1 MVVPV
6 RKFQS
11 ERERREMKEQH
22 IDPEIEQKIGSLL
35 KDPDLAKR
43 IAGKVISKAE
53 TQKTINKMFAWQ
65 AAIAAVLLL
74 GLAGLA
80 TFYVRSLRESED
92 NYSNSQNS
100 AQYLASPIETEYLW
114 ENTDLIIETSFS
126 ER

>member
-1 MVVPV
+1 
-6 RKFQS
+6 
-11 ERERREMKEQH
+11 MKEPN
-22 IDPEIEQKIGSLL
+22 IDADLDRKIGSLL

-43 IAGKVISKAE
+43 IAGKVIAKAE
-53 TQKTINKMFAWQ
+53 IQEVSKNIFVWQ

-80 TFYVRSLRESED
+80 TFYVRSLKESED
-92 NYSNSQNS
+92 PYSSSQNS
-100 AQYLASPIETEYLW
+100 AEYLASPIETEYIW

>member
-1 MVVPV
+1 
-6 RKFQS
+6 
-11 ERERREMKEQH
+11 MKEQH

>member
-1 MVVPV
+1 
-6 RKFQS
+6 
-11 ERERREMKEQH
+11 MKEPY
-22 IDPEIEQKIGSLL
+22 IDSDLDQKIGSLL

-43 IAGKVISKAE
+43 IAGKVIAKAE
-53 TQKTINKMFAWQ
+53 FQEASNKIFVWQ
-65 AAIAAVLLL
+65 AALAAILLL

-80 TFYVRSLRESED
+80 TFYVRSLKESED

-100 AQYLASPIETEYLW
+100 AEYLASPIETEYIW

>member
-1 MVVPV
+1 
-6 RKFQS
+6 
-11 ERERREMKEQH
+11 MKEKH
-22 IDPEIEQKIGSLL
+22 IDSEIEQKLGSLL
-35 KDPDLAKR
+35 NDTDLAKK
-43 IAGKVISKAE
+43 IAGKVIAKAE
-53 TQKTINKMFAWQ
+53 TQKAINKMFAWQ

-80 TFYVRSLRESED
+80 TFYIRSFKESED
-92 NYSNSQNS
+92 NYSNLQNS